1 MNKPEK
7 CKNCQW
13 YGKPY
18 WSIINP
24 CDSCSSNEETTLV
37 YKINMPMFQDGELE
51 RFDDNIHNI
60 SSEFVKMHL
69 KEKDMILSQRLVAKL
84 EEENEKYKEV
94 LDKIREYCNK
104 RKKKLDTPYDIDRS
118 ARLEIVNI
126 LELLEEI
133 E

>member
-1 MNKPEK
+1 MNKEEK

-60 SSEFVKMHL
+60 ASEFTKMYL
-69 KEKDMILSQRLVAKL
+69 KEKDMILSQRLVMKL
-84 EEENEKYKEV
+84 EEENTELQERIDKAIEYIEQQHLYEIYFNHKE
-94 LDKIREYCNK
+94 ETH
-104 RKKKLDTPYDIDRS
+104 KL
-118 ARLEIVNI
+118 LEI
-126 LELLEEI
+126 LKGEE
-133 E
+133 